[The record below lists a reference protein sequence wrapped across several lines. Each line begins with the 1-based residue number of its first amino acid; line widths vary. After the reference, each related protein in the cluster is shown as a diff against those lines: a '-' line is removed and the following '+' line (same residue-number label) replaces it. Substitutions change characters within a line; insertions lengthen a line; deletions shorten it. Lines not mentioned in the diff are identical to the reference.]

1 MDYVD
6 KYGRGSKIKQMTRG
20 QEMLTKKIMYGLL
33 VGGAFA
39 IAATSPYFGYYL
51 GKKIFSFS
59 SKRSKRVTKQQ
70 WNNTFYYMKRRGYLN
85 FEKKNGQIYISLT
98 KEGSRKAGKY
108 AIDDLTIEKPKKWDG
123 KWRIVIFDIPDITR
137 LTREALRGKLIEFGF
152 YKLQQSIW
160 VLPYECTK
168 EIKFIRQFFGLDAKH
183 LQLIV
188 AADLEEGEKLRR
200 VFKLER

>member
-1 MDYVD
+1 
-6 KYGRGSKIKQMTRG
+6 MTVG

-33 VGGAFA
+33 IGGVFA
-39 IAATSPYFGYYL
+39 IAATSPYFGFYL
-51 GKKIFSFS
+51 QKKLFS
-59 SKRSKRVTKQQ
+59 SSKKKSRTSKQQ
-70 WNNTFYYMKRRGYLN
+70 WNNAFYYMKRRGYLN
-85 FEKKNGQIYISLT
+85 FEKKNGQIYITLT
-98 KEGSRKAGKY
+98 KEGKKKVGKY
-108 AIDDLTIEKPKKWDG
+108 SIDDLKIEKPKKWDG

-160 VLPYECTK
+160 VFPYECTK

-188 AADLEEGEKLRR
+188 AAELEEEEKLCRI
-200 VFKLER
+200 FKVKK

>member
-1 MDYVD
+1 
-6 KYGRGSKIKQMTRG
+6 
-20 QEMLTKKIMYGLL
+20 MLTKKIMYGLL
-33 VGGAFA
+33 IGGAFA

-51 GKKIFSFS
+51 GKKIFSSS
-59 SKRSKRVTKQQ
+59 SKKSKRVNKRQ
-70 WNNTFYYMKRRGYLN
+70 WNNAFYYMKRKGYLN
-85 FEKKNGQIYISLT
+85 FAKKNGQIYITLT
-98 KEGSRKAGKY
+98 KEGKKKAGKY
-108 AIDDLTIEKPKKWDG
+108 SIAELKIEKPKKWDG

-160 VLPYECTK
+160 VFPYECTK
-168 EIKFIRQFFGLDAKH
+168 EIKFIRQFFGLDAEH

-188 AADLEEGEKLRR
+188 SAELEEEEKLRK